1 VLTAE
6 LDCALA
12 SALAAAGDLP
22 FTAGTWRPAP
32 GGDPVSY
39 ATSLVPELAARAGLP
54 APGLAAALAHLL
66 SGEPWIT
73 AARLAPDGFLTID
86 VSPQALAASAAA
98 MVASGR
104 ACADSEIL
112 AGTTAADLP
121 LPDLSAEPGWDQAW
135 REQAEAMTSRLAQA
149 AGARLMAGP
158 DQGTASASASASAS
172 AGGAGA
178 GAVSPSP
185 VASAVDYLGA
195 DPVRY
200 WLARIP
206 RGRVSRR
213 GPPPPGSGSPFAA
226 VQQAHAEAASTL
238 RWAADLGIERI
249 EPGNGVADL
258 LASPAERALLGL
270 LSFLPVR
277 VAAAARRGRPD
288 EIPRYLERVGE
299 AWLECRQSNPALPF
313 GGQAA
318 PGEAR
323 AVSARLLLA
332 DAARTVLA
340 TGLALT
346 GVMPAAR
353 M

>member
-1 VLTAE
+1 MRPHSSPNL
-6 LDCALA
+6 
-12 SALAAAGDLP
+12 LP
-22 FTAGTWRPAP
+22 GR
-32 GGDPVSY
+32 
-39 ATSLVPELAARAGLP
+39 P
-54 APGLAAALAHLL
+54 APGLAAALADLL
-66 SGEPWIT
+66 SGESWIT

-135 REQAEAMTSRLAQA
+135 WEQAEAMTSRLAQA
-149 AGARLMAGP
+149 AGARLMAGR
-158 DQGTASASASASAS
+158 DQGTASAG
-172 AGGAGA
+172 AGAGGA

-249 EPGNGVADL
+249 EPGNGLADL

-332 DAARTVLA
+332 DAARTVLE

-346 GVMPAAR
+346 GVTPAAR

>member
-1 VLTAE
+1 MLTAE
-6 LDCALA
+6 LDRALA

-54 APGLAAALAHLL
+54 APGLAAALADLL
-66 SGEPWIT
+66 SGAPWIT
-73 AARLAPDGFLTID
+73 AARLARDGFLTID
-86 VSPQALAASAAA
+86 VSPQALAASAAG
-98 MVASGR
+98 MVTSGR

-135 REQAEAMTSRLAQA
+135 RAQAEAMTSRLAQA
-149 AGARLMAGP
+149 AGARLMAGR
-158 DQGTASASASASAS
+158 DKGTASAGARAC
-172 AGGAGA
+172 AGGA

-206 RGRVSRR
+206 RRVSRR
-213 GPPPPGSGSPFAA
+213 GPPPPGPGSPFAA

-238 RWAADLGIERI
+238 RWAADLGIERV
-249 EPGNGVADL
+249 EPGNGLADL

-288 EIPRYLERVGE
+288 ELPRYLERVGE
-299 AWLECRQSNPALPF
+299 AWLECRKSKPALPF

-332 DAARTVLA
+332 DAARTILA

-346 GVMPAAR
+346 GVTPAAR